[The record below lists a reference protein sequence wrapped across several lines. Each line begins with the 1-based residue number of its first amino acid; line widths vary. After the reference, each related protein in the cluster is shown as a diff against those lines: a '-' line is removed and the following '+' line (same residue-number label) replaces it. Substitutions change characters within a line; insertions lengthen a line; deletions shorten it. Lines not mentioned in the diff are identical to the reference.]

1 MKGRKKFPGGLR
13 IAGPEVSVTRIAV
26 FTKNRL
32 NPAYAGARLGA
43 DRVAARFGAS
53 TVHFVPETPDDP
65 YEQSALIEQAL
76 ADSVDAIVLVPCHPT
91 AVNEAVHKIN
101 AAGIPL
107 INCINRLTGGNYVSY
122 AGADDY
128 ALGLDV
134 ARYLFRHMGGQGN
147 IALVEGPPESV
158 TGTQRSR
165 AFRDAAREFPAIE
178 VVGSCR
184 GAYLQAPAREA
195 VLALLP
201 RLPSV
206 DAVLAANDSMALGAI
221 EALKETGRPALVAG
235 INAVP
240 EAIAAIKRGDL
251 LVTADFNA
259 MDMASIAT
267 ECAVRHLRGDLVPKE
282 LSLPAKLVDASNYS
296 RWDRPYEGRDTL
308 AWEDVVPQTPSA

>member
-1 MKGRKKFPGGLR
+1 M
-13 IAGPEVSVTRIAV
+13 RIAV

-43 DRVAARFGAS
+43 DRVAARLGA
-53 TVHFVPETPDDP
+53 TTAHYVPGTPDDP
-65 YEQSALIEQAL
+65 VEQSALIDQAL
-76 ADSVDAIVLVPCHPT
+76 ADAVDAIVLVPCHPT

-101 AAGIPL
+101 AAGVPL
-107 INCINRLTGGNYVSY
+107 INCINRLTAGDSVSY
-122 AGADDY
+122 VGTDDY

-134 ARYLFRHMGGQGN
+134 ARYLYGHMGGHGKVV
-147 IALVEGPPESV
+147 LVEGPPESV
-158 TGTQRSR
+158 TGAERSR
-165 AFRDAAREFPAIE
+165 AFRDAALGFPGIE

-201 RLPSV
+201 GLPDV

-221 EALKETGRPALVAG
+221 EALKATGRSALVAG

-240 EAIAAIKRGDL
+240 EAMAAIKRGDM
-251 LVTADFNA
+251 LVTCDFNA

-267 ECAVRHLRGDLVPKE
+267 EGAVRYLRGEPVPKE
-282 LSLPAKLVDASNYS
+282 ISLPAKLVDASNCHL
-296 RWDRPYEGRDTL
+296 WDRPYEERETP
-308 AWEDVVPQTPSA
+308 AWETVRR